1 MLMKKMKIAR
11 CISCLTPFLLL
22 GISLI
27 ARPAVLALSD
37 INTNQSLP
45 IIGQANPDEEIVLDC
60 KYPVIS
66 SYAGSYFSWD
76 IDISY
81 TGGKS
86 PKVFDLKVTV
96 PEGFLYTINPGYGE
110 SGEIK
115 AIRLDPERTYPE
127 TVKVTMRSYVWV
139 VPEPGEYNVIFEA
152 SSGEIESSLTVK
164 AVVTAKYDLDMEPTT
179 GRFNTEATPGKD
191 NFYKIQVI
199 NSGTADI
206 DKIVFS
212 SKVRGTPPG
221 WSITF
226 NPEKI
231 DVLKMGDSREVE
243 VNMKPGNK
251 TIAGDYMLN
260 ISCEPEA
267 KNAFANAEI
276 RVTVLT
282 PTIWGWVGVG
292 IVVLVV
298 IGLVFMFMRLGR
310 R

>member
-1 MLMKKMKIAR
+1 MKRLRIA
-11 CISCLTPFLLL
+11 CGVFIL
-22 GISLI
+22 
-27 ARPAVLALSD
+27 VLAIGLMAPPVFALSERD
-37 INTNQSLP
+37 MISSLP
-45 IIGQANPDEEIVLDC
+45 SPSQASSEEKIVLDC

-76 IDISY
+76 VDLSY
-81 TGGKS
+81 KGGKT
-86 PKVFDLKVTV
+86 PKVFDLKVTA
-96 PEGFLYTINPGYGE
+96 PEGFLYTISPGYGE

-115 AIRLDPERTYPE
+115 AIRLDSERAYPE

-139 VPEPGEYNVIFEA
+139 VPDPGEYDITVEA
-152 SSGEIESSLTVK
+152 SSGEVKSSIKLK

-191 NFYKIQVI
+191 NFFKIEVI
-199 NSGTADI
+199 NSGTADV
-206 DKIVFS
+206 DKVVFS
-212 SKVRGTPPG
+212 SQVRGTPPG

-226 NPEKI
+226 KPEKI
-231 DVLKMGDSREVE
+231 DTLKVGDRREVE
-243 VNMKPGNK
+243 VNIKPANK
-251 TIAGDYMLN
+251 TIAGDYMVN

-267 KNAFANAEI
+267 KNAFANAET

-282 PTIWGWVGVG
+282 PTVWGWVGVG

-298 IGLVFMFMRLGR
+298 VGLVFMFMRLGR

>member
-1 MLMKKMKIAR
+1 MKKQKGVIF
-11 CISCLTPFLLL
+11 LTFLTIVSLL
-22 GISLI
+22 VIGFVVQ
-27 ARPAVLALSD
+27 PAVFAVSYGNDSSTSRL
-37 INTNQSLP
+37 NQ
-45 IIGQANPDEEIVLDC
+45 AEEKEEIILDS
-60 KYPVIS
+60 KYPVVS

-76 IDISY
+76 VDLTY
-81 TGGKS
+81 KGGES
-86 PKVFDLKVTV
+86 PKVFDLNVTV
-96 PEGFLYTINPGYGE
+96 PEGFLYTIGPGYGE

-115 AIRLDPERTYPE
+115 AIRLDPERSYPE
-127 TVKVTMRSYVWV
+127 SVKVTMRSYVWV
-139 VPEPGEYNVIFEA
+139 VPDPGDYNVVIEV
-152 SSGEIESSLTVK
+152 SSGELKSDLQLT

-179 GRFNTEATPGKD
+179 GRFNTEVTPGKD
-191 NFYKIQVI
+191 NFYKIDVI
-199 NSGTADI
+199 NSGSADI
-206 DKIVFS
+206 DKIIFS

-231 DVLKMGDSREVE
+231 DVLKMGDTREVE
-243 VNMKPGNK
+243 VNIKPASK
-251 TIAGDYMLN
+251 TIAGDYMVN

-298 IGLVFMFMRLGR
+298 IGLVFLFLRLGR

>member
-1 MLMKKMKIAR
+1 MKKMRIAR
-11 CISCLTPFLLL
+11 YISCFALFLLL
-22 GISLI
+22 GVSFLAPSMVFAI
-27 ARPAVLALSD
+27 ANM
-37 INTNQSLP
+37 NTNVYAPITSQSSP
-45 IIGQANPDEEIVLDC
+45 NEQIVLDS

-76 IDISY
+76 VDISY

-115 AIRLDPERTYPE
+115 AIRIDPERTYPE
-127 TVKVTMRSYVWV
+127 TVKVTMRTYVWV
-139 VPEPGEYNVIFEA
+139 VPEPGEYDVIFEA
-152 SSGEIESSLTVK
+152 SSGELNSSLTLK
-164 AVVTAKYDLDMEPTT
+164 AVVTAKYDLDMDPAT

-191 NFYKIQVI
+191 NIYKIEVT
-199 NSGTADI
+199 NSGSADI
-206 DKIVFS
+206 DKIIFS
-212 SKVRGTPPG
+212 SRVRGTPPG

-231 DVLKMGDSREVE
+231 DLLKMGDSREVE
-243 VNMKPGNK
+243 VNIKPGNK

>member
-1 MLMKKMKIAR
+1 MKRLNIAYGV
-11 CISCLTPFLLL
+11 F
-22 GISLI
+22 
-27 ARPAVLALSD
+27 VLALMIGLMAPPVFALSERST
-37 INTNQSLP
+37 ISSLP
-45 IIGQANPDEEIVLDC
+45 LPNQASSGEKIVLDC

-66 SYAGSYFSWD
+66 SYAGSYFGWD
-76 IDISY
+76 VDLSY
-81 TGGKS
+81 TGGKT
-86 PKVFDLKVTV
+86 PKVFDLKVTA
-96 PEGFLYTINPGYGE
+96 PEGFLYTISPGYGE

-115 AIRLDPERTYPE
+115 AIRLDPERSYPE

-139 VPEPGEYNVIFEA
+139 VPEPGEYDITVEA
-152 SSGEIESSLTVK
+152 SSGELKSSIKLK

-191 NFYKIQVI
+191 NFFKIEVV
-199 NSGTADI
+199 NTGTADV

-226 NPEKI
+226 KPEKI
-231 DVLKMGDSREVE
+231 DTLKVGDKREVE
-243 VNMKPGNK
+243 VNIKPANK
-251 TIAGDYMLN
+251 TIAGDYMMNL
-260 ISCEPEA
+260 SCEPEA
-267 KNAFANAEI
+267 KNAFASAEI

-282 PTIWGWVGVG
+282 PTVWGWVGVG

-298 IGLVFMFMRLGR
+298 VGLVFMFMRLGR